1 MMQTSNSRRVSFQ
14 KSRGF
19 ALAFIVLLLPILT
32 GCWVQSVYPFY
43 EDSDVVVD
51 NSLAGTWSGEGE
63 LQPCLLNI
71 AFDSGQKVYNIAL
84 SKSGEAKAEMK
95 CTELRAKGHLVQMG
109 SQRFLDVVPT
119 DEKSPAELHSLVK
132 IKADGQNLVLVPID
146 ADWLA
151 NAIRDKTLDLPAR
164 IDEKGSAV
172 LPSVDVILTSPTRD
186 LRNLLHESAEA
197 KGAFSDEDQMRFHK
211 K

>member
-71 AFDSGQKVYNIAL
+71 AFDSGQKTVNIAL
-84 SKSGEAKAEMK
+84 SKSGEVKAGL
-95 CTELRAKGHLVQMG
+95 TAPELPAQRHLVHVSAQPV
-109 SQRFLDVVPT
+109 LDVVP
-119 DEKSPAELHSLVK
+119 
-132 IKADGQNLVLVPID
+132 
-146 ADWLA
+146 
-151 NAIRDKTLDLPAR
+151 R
-164 IDEKGSAV
+164 
-172 LPSVDVILTSPTRD
+172 
-186 LRNLLHESAEA
+186 
-197 KGAFSDEDQMRFHK
+197 
-211 K
+211 